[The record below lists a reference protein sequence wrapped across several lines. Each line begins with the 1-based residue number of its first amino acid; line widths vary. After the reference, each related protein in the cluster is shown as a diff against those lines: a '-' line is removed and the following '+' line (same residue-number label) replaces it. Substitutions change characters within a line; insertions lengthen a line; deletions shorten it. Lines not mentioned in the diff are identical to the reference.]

1 VKGQSSSSRDD
12 FYSEEGFELAREYY
26 ERLIV
31 QHPNRKHVPR
41 AIDDLTFYPAM
52 FSLWIYEVCEKRKRR
67 QKQFEEQSRL
77 NDDTMDSEDAEIDMA
92 SVIAE
97 ELAQAREIANRMD
110 QLIISPPFDK
120 HAELLQLRGM
130 VGLWLGDL
138 ILQSGASHRSDDW
151 EKDSIIGSDGD
162 EADESTPEKLQRLS
176 QSQREFKRAQES
188 LDRAQTNGRP
198 LTSVMHDVDTKINQL
213 SKKIAGLG
221 AG

>member
-1 VKGQSSSSRDD
+1 
-12 FYSEEGFELAREYY
+12 
-26 ERLIV
+26 
-31 QHPNRKHVPR
+31 
-41 AIDDLTFYPAM
+41 
-52 FSLWIYEVCEKRKRR
+52 
-67 QKQFEEQSRL
+67 
-77 NDDTMDSEDAEIDMA
+77 MDSEDAEIDMA

-176 QSQREFKRAQES
+176 Q
-188 LDRAQTNGRP
+188 TNGRP